1 MRFHFIKGK
10 SDLQVTMTYHNFRK
24 RHNSKIKSIV
34 STILIFLFA
43 FVSSAILIVEKRKYK
58 QYDERIFYF
67 VSVAS
72 SKTTKLL
79 EDKKELLKN
88 FGGAN
93 VIMMKR
99 DVSHLIASCYL
110 DQVSAL
116 EIMENLKSYFPEVEI
131 LKVKLERVSIKG
143 IKAVKSIIGGDELI
157 KCLYKISNEYQSIQM
172 KYLSGEM
179 TEGQFLSAMIDKK
192 IILEKTMENVDKE
205 SELSQK
211 ILGFCDVMVLS
222 LTNFLSGLTIAKHKQ
237 NYVCNYFVGFYM
249 NYVELFECL

>member
-1 MRFHFIKGK
+1 
-10 SDLQVTMTYHNFRK
+10 MTYHNGKKNRK
-24 RHNSKIKSIV
+24 GKMKSIV

-43 FVSSAILIVEKRKYK
+43 FVSSAFLVVEKRKYK

-72 SKTTKLL
+72 SKTVKLL

-88 FGGAN
+88 LGGAN
-93 VIMMKR
+93 VVYLKKGI
-99 DVSHLIASCYL
+99 SHLIASCYL

-116 EIMENLKSYFPEVEI
+116 EIQDNLKTHFPETEI
-131 LKVKLERVSIKG
+131 LKIKIERVKAKG
-143 IKAVKSIIGGDELI
+143 IKAVKSIVGADELL
-157 KCLYKISNEYQSIQM
+157 KCLYKISNEYQTIQM

-179 TEGQFLSAMIDKK
+179 SEGQFLSAMIDKK
-192 IILEKTMENVDKE
+192 LTLESAMKNMDNST
-205 SELSQK
+205 ELAQK
-211 ILGFCDVMVLS
+211 ILGFCEVMSLS

>member
-1 MRFHFIKGK
+1 M
-10 SDLQVTMTYHNFRK
+10 QVTMTYHK
-24 RHNSKIKSIV
+24 AKKKHNSKIKSIV
-34 STILIFLFA
+34 STILIFIFA

-88 FGGAN
+88 LGGAN
-93 VIMMKR
+93 VVMVKKG
-99 DVSHLIASCYL
+99 VSHLVASCYL

-116 EIMENLKSYFPEVEI
+116 EIKDNLKSHFPEVEI
-131 LKVKLERVSIKG
+131 LKVKLERVKIKG
-143 IKAVKSIIGGDELI
+143 IKAIKSIVGCDELL
-157 KCLYKISNEYQSIQM
+157 KNLYKISIDFQNIQM

-179 TEGQFLSAMIDKK
+179 SEGQFLSAMIDKK
-192 IILEKTMENVDKE
+192 ITLEKSMENVDKTT
-205 SELSQK
+205 ELAQK
-211 ILGFCDVMVLS
+211 VLGFCDVMVLS

>member
-1 MRFHFIKGK
+1 
-10 SDLQVTMTYHNFRK
+10 MTYHNGKK
-24 RHNSKIKSIV
+24 RHNSKIKSVV
-34 STILIFLFA
+34 STILIFVFA
-43 FVSSAILIVEKRKYK
+43 FVSSAILVVEKRKYK

-72 SKTTKLL
+72 SKTVKLL

-88 FGGAN
+88 LGGAN
-93 VIMMKR
+93 LVMVKKG
-99 DVSHLIASCYL
+99 VSHLIASCYL

-116 EIMENLKSYFPEVEI
+116 EIKDNLKSHFPEVEI
-131 LKVKLERVSIKG
+131 LKIKLERVKIKG
-143 IKAVKSIIGGDELI
+143 IKALKSIVGCDELL
-157 KCLYKISNEYQSIQM
+157 KNLYKISIDFQTIQM

-192 IILEKTMENVDKE
+192 ITLEKSMENVDK
-205 SELSQK
+205 STELSQK

-222 LTNFLSGLTIAKHKQ
+222 LTNFLTGLTIAKHKQ

>member
-1 MRFHFIKGK
+1 
-10 SDLQVTMTYHNFRK
+10 MTYHNGKK
-24 RHNSKIKSIV
+24 RHNSKIKSVI
-34 STILIFLFA
+34 STILIFVFA
-43 FVSSAILIVEKRKYK
+43 FVSSAILVVEKRKYK

-72 SKTTKLL
+72 SKTVKLL

-88 FGGAN
+88 LGGAN
-93 VIMMKR
+93 LVMVKKG
-99 DVSHLIASCYL
+99 VSHLIASCYL

-116 EIMENLKSYFPEVEI
+116 EIKDNLKTHFPEVEI
-131 LKVKLERVSIKG
+131 LKIKLERVKIKG
-143 IKAVKSIIGGDELI
+143 IKALKSIVGCDELL
-157 KCLYKISNEYQSIQM
+157 KNLYKISIDFQTIQM

-179 TEGQFLSAMIDKK
+179 SEGQFLSAMIDKK
-192 IILEKTMENVDKE
+192 ITLEKSMENVDK
-205 SELSQK
+205 SAELSQK

-222 LTNFLSGLTIAKHKQ
+222 LTNFLTGLTIAKHKQ

>member
-1 MRFHFIKGK
+1 M
-10 SDLQVTMTYHNFRK
+10 QVTMTYHNGKK
-24 RHNSKIKSIV
+24 RHNSKIKSVV
-34 STILIFLFA
+34 STILIFVFA
-43 FVSSAILIVEKRKYK
+43 FVSSGILVVEKRKYK

-72 SKTTKLL
+72 SKTVKLL

-88 FGGAN
+88 LGGAN
-93 VIMMKR
+93 LVMVKKG
-99 DVSHLIASCYL
+99 VSHLIASCYL

-116 EIMENLKSYFPEVEI
+116 EIKDNLKSHFPEVEI
-131 LKVKLERVSIKG
+131 LKIKLERVKIKG
-143 IKAVKSIIGGDELI
+143 IKALKSIVGCDDLL
-157 KCLYKISNEYQSIQM
+157 KNLYKISIDFQTIQM

-192 IILEKTMENVDKE
+192 ITLEKSMENVDK
-205 SELSQK
+205 STELSQK

-222 LTNFLSGLTIAKHKQ
+222 LTNFLTGLTIAKHKQ

-249 NYVELFECL
+249 NYAELFECL

>member
-1 MRFHFIKGK
+1 
-10 SDLQVTMTYHNFRK
+10 MTYHNGKK
-24 RHNSKIKSIV
+24 RHNSKIKSVV
-34 STILIFLFA
+34 STILIFVFA
-43 FVSSAILIVEKRKYK
+43 FVSSAILVVEKRKYK

-72 SKTTKLL
+72 SKTVKLL

-88 FGGAN
+88 LGGAN
-93 VIMMKR
+93 LVMVKKG
-99 DVSHLIASCYL
+99 VSHLIASCYL

-116 EIMENLKSYFPEVEI
+116 EIKDNLKSHFPEVEI
-131 LKVKLERVSIKG
+131 LKIKLERVKIKG
-143 IKAVKSIIGGDELI
+143 IKAIKSIVGCDELL
-157 KCLYKISNEYQSIQM
+157 KNLYKISIDFQTIQM

-192 IILEKTMENVDKE
+192 ITLEKSMENVDK
-205 SELSQK
+205 STELSQK

-222 LTNFLSGLTIAKHKQ
+222 LTNFLTGLTIAKHKQ

>member
-1 MRFHFIKGK
+1 
-10 SDLQVTMTYHNFRK
+10 MTYHNGKK
-24 RHNSKIKSIV
+24 RHNSKVKSVV
-34 STILIFLFA
+34 STILIFMFA
-43 FVSSAILIVEKRKYK
+43 FVSSALLVVEKRKYK

-72 SKTTKLL
+72 SKTVKLL

-88 FGGAN
+88 LGGAN
-93 VIMMKR
+93 LVMVKKG
-99 DVSHLIASCYL
+99 VSHLIASCYL

-116 EIMENLKSYFPEVEI
+116 EIKDNLKSHFPDVEV
-131 LKVKLERVSIKG
+131 LKIKLERVKIKG
-143 IKAVKSIIGGDELI
+143 IKAVKSIVGCDELL
-157 KCLYKISNEYQSIQM
+157 KNLYKISKDFQTIQM

-179 TEGQFLSAMIDKK
+179 SEGQFLSAMIDKK
-192 IILEKTMENVDKE
+192 ITLEKSMENVDKTT
-205 SELSQK
+205 ELSQK

-222 LTNFLSGLTIAKHKQ
+222 LTNFLTGLTIAKHKQ

>member
-1 MRFHFIKGK
+1 
-10 SDLQVTMTYHNFRK
+10 MTYHNGKK
-24 RHNSKIKSIV
+24 RHNSKIKSVV
-34 STILIFLFA
+34 STILIFVFA
-43 FVSSAILIVEKRKYK
+43 FVSSAILVVEKRKYK

-72 SKTTKLL
+72 SKTVKLL

-88 FGGAN
+88 LGGAN
-93 VIMMKR
+93 LVMVKKG
-99 DVSHLIASCYL
+99 VSHLIASCYL

-116 EIMENLKSYFPEVEI
+116 EIKDNLKSHFPEVEI
-131 LKVKLERVSIKG
+131 LKIKLERVKIKG
-143 IKAVKSIIGGDELI
+143 IKAIKSIVGCDELL
-157 KCLYKISNEYQSIQM
+157 KNLYKISIDFQTIQM

-179 TEGQFLSAMIDKK
+179 SEGQFLSAMIDKK
-192 IILEKTMENVDKE
+192 ITLEKSMENVDK
-205 SELSQK
+205 STELSQK

-222 LTNFLSGLTIAKHKQ
+222 LTNFLTGLTIAKHKQ